1 MKILFLYVAYT
12 AFLWM
17 FFSAESL
24 ELAADWDRIQGP
36 RNGNARFAAYQFA
49 AKWRHGMAGNSWL
62 YMPGFFASALAAWH
76 WALGQ
81 PARLLWMEVLP
92 VSLSALLTA
101 KLLAPA
107 GTVLVIKTFE
117 SSTGLLCPGTP
128 AGPTFCGAL
137 VALYTLLT
145 WCSFVIGSQLAF
157 YRRSLCSLAVPVILN
172 VVLALIRPWTVGD
185 FSALWLQ
192 NVRVGDLVA
201 ISSFLAILLS
211 AALLASHQTAD
222 QVARRESI
230 HITRGRG
237 E

>member
-1 MKILFLYVAYT
+1 
-12 AFLWM
+12 M

-24 ELAADWDRIQGP
+24 ELEADRDLIQGP
-36 RNGNARFAAYQFA
+36 QNGNARFAAYQFA

-81 PARLLWMEVLP
+81 PARLLWMQVLP

-117 SSTGLLCPGTP
+117 YSTGFLCAGTP
-128 AGPTFCGAL
+128 AGPTLRGAL

-145 WCSFVIGSQLAF
+145 WCSVVIGSQLALC
-157 YRRSLCSLAVPVILN
+157 RRALRPLAVPVILN

-185 FSALWLQ
+185 LSALWLQ
-192 NVRVGDLVA
+192 NVRAGEPVA
-201 ISSFLAILLS
+201 IGSFLAILLS
-211 AALLASHQTAD
+211 AALLVSHQTGIRQLGDEPGKAWP
-222 QVARRESI
+222 R
-230 HITRGRG
+230 ITRNDDADS
-237 E
+237 